1 MKNKLQYAYTISV
14 FMGVLLTAYMM
25 MNQGTTLR
33 VPNRNFQSG
42 GFRAEAQ
49 VVDPAVSQLLE
60 MENALAKVPPKTAK
74 ARTSNGIRAR
84 RRSPPPPPLQNKK
97 CFALKNR
104 ANRSLE

>member
-25 MNQGTTLR
+25 MNHGFNLH
-33 VPNRNFQSG
+33 VPNRNFQGG

-60 MENALAKVPPKTAK
+60 MESALVKVPAKLDRPTA
-74 ARTSNGIRAR
+74 A
-84 RRSPPPPPLQNKK
+84 
-97 CFALKNR
+97 
-104 ANRSLE
+104 E